1 MLLMLVI
8 YELPLLVLWWHGVKL
23 GPGPQ
28 ELGPW
33 DSGTQDPPQN
43 LKVRPREPFF
53 LTAKF
58 KKETQIM
65 VFLHYFT
72 CYTLY
77 EKLRNFFKEIIFQE
91 FSLCP
96 YCPLNK
102 VMCFRLISPG
112 FFRKDF
118 IIEDLLDI
126 HEKTL

>member
-53 LTAKF
+53 LTTKF
-58 KKETQIM
+58 KKETHIM

-77 EKLRNFFKEIIFQE
+77 EKLRNFFKEIIFHE
-91 FSLCP
+91 FPLCP

>member
-53 LTAKF
+53 LTPKF
-58 KKETQIM
+58 KKETHIM

-72 CYTLY
+72 SYTLY
-77 EKLRNFFKEIIFQE
+77 EKLRNFFKEIIFHE